1 MKRQRNIQEGEVI
14 YPESTDQIWT
24 SVFSGLSFL
33 SVGSPA
39 YQGVVAPGYLT
50 LLVTG
55 AGQPQLFLCKP
66 NYETFALT
74 LGSIMSILGP
84 SYAQGDHS
92 EQMQAIEASDSLR
105 K

>member
-1 MKRQRNIQEGEVI
+1 M
-14 YPESTDQIWT
+14 
-24 SVFSGLSFL
+24 SVGLSFL
-33 SVGSPA
+33 SVGRYCIPGPEERLS
-39 YQGVVAPGYLT
+39 PGYLT

-84 SYAQGDHS
+84 SCAKGGHL
-92 EQMQAIEASDSLR
+92 EQMQTIESSDSLR